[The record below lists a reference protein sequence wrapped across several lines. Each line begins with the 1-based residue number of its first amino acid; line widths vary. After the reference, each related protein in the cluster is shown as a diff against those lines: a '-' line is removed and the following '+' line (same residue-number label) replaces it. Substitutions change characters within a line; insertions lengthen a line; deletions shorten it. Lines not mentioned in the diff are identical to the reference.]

1 MKSTNR
7 LQVSLLIALPFFFW
21 NSIHA
26 SKWSLVNSGGF
37 VVDGEFGGSVGGIR
51 DNADGLDSSAGGM
64 YRVHRS
70 NAGRQL

>member
-1 MKSTNR
+1 
-7 LQVSLLIALPFFFW
+7 
-21 NSIHA
+21 
-26 SKWSLVNSGGF
+26 